1 MRWLTHLMLT
11 VASDIALIPTLFLI
25 NTALKGKDAY
35 QADKTGL
42 PNPIVLDHFRQI
54 LFDTPIFRCMA
65 NSLIIAGGSVG
76 LSLIVACLAAYA
88 IARMEFTRRDT
99 LFALST
105 ALMAVPP
112 VVPIFV
118 M

>member
-1 MRWLTHLMLT
+1 MRWLTHLMLSA
-11 VASDIALIPTLFLI
+11 ASAIALIPTLFMI
-25 NTALKGKDAY
+25 ITALKGQDAY

-42 PNPIVLDHFRQI
+42 PDPVVLDHFRQI
-54 LFDTPIFRCMA
+54 LFDTPIFGWMA
-65 NSLIIAGGSVG
+65 NSLILAAGSVG
-76 LSLIVACLAAYA
+76 LSLIVAFLAAYA